1 LNELWANKSIDPTT
15 PRAKGKKIGSQVH
28 NDDFDELPDPW
39 FARLVY
45 LFEDEVR
52 HKVELPQYIVLIL
65 KYSMENQ
72 WPIFTG
78 SSMVP
83 RYS

>member
-1 LNELWANKSIDPTT
+1 LNEVCANNSIDPTT
-15 PRAKGKKIGSQVH
+15 LRVKGKKTGSQVD
-28 NDDFDELPDPW
+28 NDDSDELPDPW

-52 HKVELPQYIVLIL
+52 YKVELPQYIVLIL
-65 KYSMENQ
+65 KSSMENQ